1 MSNQQHERYLEQLEE
16 CKQEQAYIEAD
27 EAAAEL
33 AVQMDWN
40 SWRSIS
46 KSKLMKRDVIIDMSN
61 KVEELM
67 DMFPGIVK
75 DQSLLYNIAGNVP
88 IDEEKMNEVVKLK
101 MLRILLAPISYDEL
115 RKYLGYEVWI
125 P

>member
-33 AVQMDWN
+33 AVQME
-40 SWRSIS
+40 
-46 KSKLMKRDVIIDMSN
+46 KRDVIIDMSN